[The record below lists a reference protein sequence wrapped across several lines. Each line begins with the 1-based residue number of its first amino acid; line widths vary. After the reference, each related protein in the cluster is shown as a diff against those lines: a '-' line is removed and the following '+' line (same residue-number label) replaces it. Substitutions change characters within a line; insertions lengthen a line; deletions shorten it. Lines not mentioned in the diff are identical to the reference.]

1 MLARDL
7 ARSGQIDGKV
17 ERHPGGSYASGQ
29 NQIAR

>member
-17 ERHPGGSYASGQ
+17 ERHPGGSYALR
-29 NQIAR
+29 AET